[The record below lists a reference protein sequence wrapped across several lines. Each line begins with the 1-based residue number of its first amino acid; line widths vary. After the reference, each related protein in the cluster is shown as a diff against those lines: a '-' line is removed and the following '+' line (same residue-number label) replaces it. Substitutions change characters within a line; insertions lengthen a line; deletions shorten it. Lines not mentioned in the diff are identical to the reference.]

1 LPQLL
6 KHSNEKY
13 SPNQPKITHAVITRK
28 HKGCFLQDGK
38 NKEWRQDMKKKSIYH
53 YSLRR
58 KKVMEFHENERLN
71 MPENVYKFLQAVKL
85 DEEEQEYLIVLILNA
100 KSTIRAYYT
109 VSIGLIDTTQAH
121 AREVFRNAILYGASR
136 IILAHNHPSGS
147 PEPSTEDI
155 KMTSTLAK
163 AGKIIG
169 IDVLD
174 HIIIGNGFFS
184 FCLNG
189 KMEELK

>member
-1 LPQLL
+1 
-6 KHSNEKY
+6 
-13 SPNQPKITHAVITRK
+13 
-28 HKGCFLQDGK
+28 
-38 NKEWRQDMKKKSIYH
+38 MKKQSIYH

-58 KKVMEFHENERLN
+58 KKVMEFHENERVS
-71 MPENVYKFLQAVKL
+71 MPENVYRFLQAVKL
-85 DEEEQEYLIVLILNA
+85 DEEEQEHLIVLILNA
-100 KSTIRAYYT
+100 KSSIKAYYT

-121 AREVFRNAILYGASR
+121 SREVFRQAIFFGASK

-147 PEPSTEDI
+147 PEPSSEDI
-155 KMTSTLAK
+155 KITGTLVK

-169 IDVLD
+169 IEIID

-184 FCLNG
+184 FCESG